1 MSATLGASVVRA
13 AAARR
18 VRAPHAQRRGVLM
31 LAVLVVL
38 AVAAL
43 VAGGLM
49 AASEAEHAGLTA
61 MRFALEGRFAAAAA
75 AILVAACIDGLDGR
89 IARLLK
95 ATSRFGAEFR

>member
-1 MSATLGASVVRA
+1 MSASHGTPVVRA

-18 VRAPHAQRRGVLM
+18 VRAPHAHRRGVLM

-61 MRFALEGRFAAAAA
+61 MRDRTQQR
-75 AILVAACIDGLDGR
+75 AIAWSGCQAVKSMY
-89 IARLLK
+89 RL
-95 ATSRFGAEFR
+95 